1 MSERIDMNQ
10 GTLVGSSK
18 SRNETETGSS
28 LLDQIAYYARVSN
41 PTSSYNS
48 LRNDKLIQYLINHRH
63 WSPFEMVD
71 CCLDI
76 TTTRAISRQLIR
88 HRSFSFQEFSQRYAA
103 TETGSTDW
111 VDTRL
116 QDTTNRQSS
125 IPTTDAEL
133 RAWWLNSQ
141 KEVHDLVFEIYDT
154 GLKKGIAKELMRSVL
169 PEGLTRTR
177 LYMKGSIR
185 SWIHYIDLRTDP
197 STQAEH
203 RELARMC
210 AMEIAKVM
218 PYIAEFVQPEKTNQ

>member
-1 MSERIDMNQ
+1 MNQ
-10 GTLVGSSK
+10 VTLVGASK
-18 SRNETETGSS
+18 SMNETETGSS

-41 PTSSYNS
+41 PTSSYNQ
-48 LRNDKLIQYLINHRH
+48 LKNDKLIQYLINHRH

-103 TETGSTDW
+103 TETGSTYW

-125 IPTTDAEL
+125 IPTTDAAL

-141 KEVHDLVFEIYDT
+141 KQVNDLVFEIYDS

-218 PYIAEFVQPEKTNQ
+218 PYITEFVQPEKTNQQP

>member
-1 MSERIDMNQ
+1 MNQ
-10 GTLVGSSK
+10 ATLVGSSK
-18 SRNETETGSS
+18 SLNEIETGSS
-28 LLDQIAYYARVSN
+28 LLDQIAHYARVSN
-41 PTSSYNS
+41 PTSTHNS
-48 LRNDKLIQYLINHRH
+48 LKNDKLIQYLINHRH

-76 TTTRAISRQLIR
+76 ITTRSISRQLIR

-103 TETGSTDW
+103 TETGGTDW

-125 IPTTDAEL
+125 IPTTDIEL
-133 RAWWLNSQ
+133 RSWWEGSQ
-141 KEVHDLVFEIYDT
+141 KKVNDLVFSIYDT

-169 PEGLTRTR
+169 PEGMTRTR

-203 RELARMC
+203 RDLARMC
-210 AMEIAKVM
+210 AVEISKVM
-218 PYIAEFVQPEKTNQ
+218 PYITEFVQPEKTNQQP

>member
-1 MSERIDMNQ
+1 MNQ
-10 GTLVGSSK
+10 VTLVGSSK
-18 SRNETETGSS
+18 SMNETETGSS

-125 IPTTDAEL
+125 IPTTDEAL

-141 KEVHDLVFEIYDT
+141 KQVNDLVFEIYDS

-218 PYIAEFVQPEKTNQ
+218 PYITEFVQPEKTNQ

>member
-1 MSERIDMNQ
+1 MNQ
-10 GTLVGSSK
+10 VTLVGA
-18 SRNETETGSS
+18 SRSLNETKTGPS

-41 PTSSYNS
+41 PTSSYNT
-48 LRNDKLIQYLINHRH
+48 LKNDKLIQYLINHRH

-76 TTTRAISRQLIR
+76 TTTRSISRQLIR
-88 HRSFSFQEFSQRYAA
+88 HRSFSFQEWSQRYSA
-103 TETGSTDW
+103 TETGSSSW

-125 IPTTDAEL
+125 IPTNDTEL

-141 KEVHDLVFEIYDT
+141 KQVNDLIFDIYDT

-169 PEGLTRTR
+169 PEGMTRTR

-197 STQAEH
+197 TTQAEH

-218 PYIAEFVQPEKTNQ
+218 PYITEFVQPEKTNQQP

>member
-1 MSERIDMNQ
+1 MIERINMNQ
-10 GTLVGSSK
+10 VTLVGSSK
-18 SRNETETGSS
+18 SMNETKTGSS

-41 PTSSYNS
+41 PTSSSNH
-48 LRNDKLIQYLINHRH
+48 LKNDKLIQYLINHRH

-125 IPTTDAEL
+125 IPTTDAAL

-141 KEVHDLVFEIYDT
+141 KQVNDLVFEIYDL

-197 STQAEH
+197 STKAEH
-203 RELARMC
+203 RELPRMC
-210 AMEIAKVM
+210 ATEIAKVM
-218 PYIAEFVQPEKTNQ
+218 PYITEFVQPEKTNQ

>member
-1 MSERIDMNQ
+1 MSERINMNQ
-10 GTLVGSSK
+10 ATLVGSSK
-18 SRNETETGSS
+18 SMNETDTGSS

-125 IPTTDAEL
+125 IPTTDAAL

-141 KEVHDLVFEIYDT
+141 KQVNDLVFEIYDA

-203 RELARMC
+203 RNLARMC

>member
-1 MSERIDMNQ
+1 MNQ
-10 GTLVGSSK
+10 VTLVGASK
-18 SRNETETGSS
+18 SMNETETGSS

-41 PTSSYNS
+41 PTSSYNQ
-48 LRNDKLIQYLINHRH
+48 LKNDKLIQYLINHRH

-103 TETGSTDW
+103 TETGSTAW

-125 IPTTDAEL
+125 IPTTDAAL

-141 KEVHDLVFEIYDT
+141 KQVNDLVFEIYDS

-218 PYIAEFVQPEKTNQ
+218 PYITEFVQPEKTNQQP